1 MVLAALQVSALKG
14 VNRNAAQYRQL
25 ETDKKLSASTQVPGC
40 WAFLSGGAFGWD
52 LGGMA
57 NS

>member
-40 WAFLSGGAFGWD
+40 WPFLSGNVTGWD
-52 LGGMA
+52 LGSMT